1 MTVPR
6 FRYYE
11 DVKVGDSLPPLEMD
25 ITLTSLI
32 MYAGATWD
40 FHRYHYDAA
49 FAAQSGMPAP
59 FMDGQMIG
67 ALLSRQLMLW
77 GGPDAFVRQL
87 YYRQRATVYANE
99 SIVITGKV
107 NGTNSEDGR
116 AFVQCLMSVI
126 KPDGTAIVR
135 DATGTVELSRKPA

>member
-1 MTVPR
+1 MMAPR
-6 FRYYE
+6 IRYFE
-11 DVKVGDSLPPLEMD
+11 DVQAGDSLPPLEMD
-25 ITLTSLI
+25 ITLTALI

-77 GGPDAFVRQL
+77 GGGDAFVRRL
-87 YYRQRATVYANE
+87 NYRQRAMVYVNE
-99 SIVITGKV
+99 SIVVTGKV
-107 NGTNSEDGR
+107 TGTAIEDGR
-116 AFVQCLMSVI
+116 PLAQCLMSVI